1 MYSDRDAP
9 LSRDVE
15 CYVCGEMEL
24 TDRDYLPPNWIISW
38 DHDWTICP
46 TCLAKIE
53 RQLGYELDYF
63 IKGAEPDPMEQFKQ
77 EDFFL

>member
-1 MYSDRDAP
+1 MYSNREAP

-24 TDRDYLPPNWIISW
+24 TDRGFLPPGWIISW
-38 DHDWTICP
+38 DYDWTICP
-46 TCLAKIE
+46 TCLTKIE
-53 RQLGYELDYF
+53 KELGHELDYF
-63 IKGAEPDPMEQFKQ
+63 IKGAEPDPMDQFKQ

>member
-1 MYSDRDAP
+1 MYSDREAP

-38 DHDWTICP
+38 DYGWTICP
-46 TCLAKIE
+46 TCLNKTE
-53 RQLGYELDYF
+53 KELGYELDYF
-63 IKGAEPDPMEQFKQ
+63 MKGAEPDPMDQFKQ

>member
-1 MYSDRDAP
+1 MYSNREAP

-24 TDRDYLPPNWIISW
+24 TDRDSLPPGWIISW
-38 DHDWTICP
+38 DYDWTICP
-46 TCLAKIE
+46 TCLNKIE
-53 RQLGYELDYF
+53 KELGYELDYF
-63 IKGAEPDPMEQFKQ
+63 IKGAEPDPMDQFKQ

>member
-1 MYSDRDAP
+1 MYSDKTP

-24 TDRDYLPPNWIISW
+24 TDRDFLPPNWIISW
-38 DHDWTICP
+38 DYDWTLCKK
-46 TCLAKIE
+46 CKDKVE
-53 RQLGYELDYF
+53 KKLGRELEYYL
-63 IKGAEPDPMEQFKQ
+63 KGGEVDPMDQFQQ

>member
-1 MYSDRDAP
+1 MYSDREAP

-38 DHDWTICP
+38 DYDWTICP
-46 TCLAKIE
+46 TCRDKIE
-53 RQLGYELDYF
+53 KQLGYELDYF
-63 IKGAEPDPMEQFKQ
+63 MKGAEPDLMDQFKQ

>member
-1 MYSDRDAP
+1 MYSDKEAP

-24 TDRDYLPPNWIISW
+24 TDRDFLPPGWIISW
-38 DHDWTICP
+38 DYDWTICP
-46 TCLAKIE
+46 TCLNKIE
-53 RQLGYELDYF
+53 KELGYELGYF
-63 IKGAEPDPMEQFKQ
+63 IKGAEPDQMEQFKQ

>member
-1 MYSDRDAP
+1 MYSNRDAP

-24 TDRDYLPPNWIISW
+24 TDRDFLPPNWIISW
-38 DHDWTICP
+38 DYDWTICP
-46 TCLAKIE
+46 ICLNKIE
-53 RQLGYELDYF
+53 QELGYELDYF
-63 IKGAEPDPMEQFKQ
+63 IKGAGPDPMDQFKQ

>member
-1 MYSDRDAP
+1 MYSNREAP

-24 TDRDYLPPNWIISW
+24 TDRDFLPPNWIISW
-38 DHDWTICP
+38 DYDWTICP

-53 RQLGYELDYF
+53 KQLGYELDYF
-63 IKGAEPDPMEQFKQ
+63 MKGAEPDPMEQFNQ

>member
-1 MYSDRDAP
+1 MYSNREAL

-24 TDRDYLPPNWIISW
+24 TDRDFLPPNWIISW
-38 DHDWTICP
+38 DYDWTICP
-46 TCLAKIE
+46 TCLNKIE
-53 RQLGYELDYF
+53 KELGYELDYF
-63 IKGAEPDPMEQFKQ
+63 MKGAEPDPMDQFKQ

>member
-1 MYSDRDAP
+1 MYSNRLP

-24 TDRDYLPPNWIISW
+24 TDRAVLPPNWIISW
-38 DHDWTICP
+38 DYDWTICP
-46 TCLAKIE
+46 TCRDKIE
-53 RQLGYELDYF
+53 KQLGYELDYF
-63 IKGAEPDPMEQFKQ
+63 IKGDEPDPMDQFKQ

>member
-1 MYSDRDAP
+1 MYSNREAP

-24 TDRDYLPPNWIISW
+24 INRDYLPPGWIISW
-38 DHDWTICP
+38 DYDWTICP
-46 TCLAKIE
+46 TCLNKIE
-53 RQLGYELDYF
+53 KELGYELDYF
-63 IKGAEPDPMEQFKQ
+63 IKGAEPDPMDQFKQ

>member
-1 MYSDRDAP
+1 MYSNREAP

-24 TDRDYLPPNWIISW
+24 TDRDFLPPGWIISW
-38 DHDWTICP
+38 DYDWTICP
-46 TCLAKIE
+46 TCLNKIE
-53 RQLGYELDYF
+53 KELGYELDYF
-63 IKGAEPDPMEQFKQ
+63 IKGAEPDPMDQFKQ

>member
-1 MYSDRDAP
+1 MYSDREAP

-24 TDRDYLPPNWIISW
+24 TDRDFLPPNWIISW
-38 DHDWTICP
+38 EYSWIICP
-46 TCLAKIE
+46 TCLNKIE
-53 RQLGYELDYF
+53 KELGYELDYF
-63 IKGAEPDPMEQFKQ
+63 MKGAEPYPMDQFKQ

>member
-1 MYSDRDAP
+1 MYSNKTP

-15 CYVCGEMEL
+15 CYVCGEMGL
-24 TDRDYLPPNWIISW
+24 TDRDFLPPNWIINW
-38 DHDWTICP
+38 GYDWTICP

-53 RQLGYELDYF
+53 KQLGYELDYF
-63 IKGAEPDPMEQFKQ
+63 MKGAEQDPMDQFKQ

>member
-1 MYSDRDAP
+1 MYSDREAP

-38 DHDWTICP
+38 DYDWTICP
-46 TCLAKIE
+46 TCLNKIE
-53 RQLGYELDYF
+53 KELGYELDYF
-63 IKGAEPDPMEQFKQ
+63 MKGNETDPMDQFKQ

>member
-1 MYSDRDAP
+1 MYSDKEAP

-24 TDRDYLPPNWIISW
+24 TDRDFLPPGWIVSW
-38 DHDWTICP
+38 DYDWTICP
-46 TCLAKIE
+46 TCLTKIE
-53 RQLGYELDYF
+53 KQLGYELDYF
-63 IKGAEPDPMEQFKQ
+63 MKGAEPDPMEQFKQ

>member
-1 MYSDRDAP
+1 MYSNREAP

-24 TDRDYLPPNWIISW
+24 TDRDFLPPGWIISW
-38 DHDWTICP
+38 DYDWTICP
-46 TCLAKIE
+46 TCLSKIE
-53 RQLGYELDYF
+53 KELGYELDYF
-63 IKGAEPDPMEQFKQ
+63 IKGAEPDPMDQFKQ

>member
-1 MYSDRDAP
+1 MYSNREAP

-24 TDRDYLPPNWIISW
+24 TDRDFLPPGWIISW
-38 DHDWTICP
+38 DYDWTICP
-46 TCLAKIE
+46 ACLSEIE
-53 RQLGYELDYF
+53 KELGYELDYF
-63 IKGAEPDPMEQFKQ
+63 IKGAEPDSMDQFKQ

>member
-1 MYSDRDAP
+1 MYSNREAP

-24 TDRDYLPPNWIISW
+24 TDRDFLPPNWIISW
-38 DHDWTICP
+38 DYDLTICP
-46 TCLAKIE
+46 TCLTKIE
-53 RQLGYELDYF
+53 KQLGYELDYF
-63 IKGAEPDPMEQFKQ
+63 MKGAEPDQMEQFQQ

>member
-1 MYSDRDAP
+1 MYSNREAP

-24 TDRDYLPPNWIISW
+24 TYRDFLPPGWIISW
-38 DHDWTICP
+38 DYDWTICP
-46 TCLAKIE
+46 TCRDKIE
-53 RQLGYELDYF
+53 KQLGYELDYF
-63 IKGAEPDPMEQFKQ
+63 IKGAEPDPMDQFKQ

>member
-1 MYSDRDAP
+1 MYSNKTP

-24 TDRDYLPPNWIISW
+24 TNRDYLPPNWIISW
-38 DHDWTICP
+38 EHSWIICP
-46 TCLAKIE
+46 TCLNKIE
-53 RQLGYELDYF
+53 KELGYELDYF
-63 IKGAEPDPMEQFKQ
+63 MKGAEPDPMDQFEQ

>member
-1 MYSDRDAP
+1 MYSNRDAP

-24 TDRDYLPPNWIISW
+24 TDRDFLPPGWIISW
-38 DHDWTICP
+38 DYDWTICP
-46 TCLAKIE
+46 TCLSKIE
-53 RQLGYELDYF
+53 KQLGYELGYF
-63 IKGAEPDPMEQFKQ
+63 IKGAEPDPMDQFKQ

>member
-1 MYSDRDAP
+1 MYSIDTP

-24 TDRDYLPPNWIISW
+24 TNRDYLPPNWIIDW
-38 DHDWTICP
+38 DYDWTICP
-46 TCLAKIE
+46 TCKDKIE
-53 RQLGYELDYF
+53 KKLGYELNYF
-63 IKGAEPDPMEQFKQ
+63 IKGDEPDPMGQFKQ

>member
-1 MYSDRDAP
+1 MYSNREAP

-24 TDRDYLPPNWIISW
+24 TDRDFLPPGWIISW
-38 DHDWTICP
+38 DYDWTICP
-46 TCLAKIE
+46 TCLNKIE
-53 RQLGYELDYF
+53 KELGYELDYF

>member
-38 DHDWTICP
+38 DY
-46 TCLAKIE
+46 
-53 RQLGYELDYF
+53 G
-63 IKGAEPDPMEQFKQ
+63 
-77 EDFFL
+77 

>member
-1 MYSDRDAP
+1 MYSNKTP

-24 TDRDYLPPNWIISW
+24 TDRDFLPPNWIISW
-38 DHDWTICP
+38 DYDWTICP
-46 TCLAKIE
+46 TCRDKIE
-53 RQLGYELDYF
+53 KQLGYELDYF
-63 IKGAEPDPMEQFKQ
+63 MKGAEQDPMDQFKQ

>member
-1 MYSDRDAP
+1 MYSNREAP

-24 TDRDYLPPNWIISW
+24 TYRDFLPPGWIISW
-38 DHDWTICP
+38 DYGWTICP

-53 RQLGYELDYF
+53 KQLGYELDYF
-63 IKGAEPDPMEQFKQ
+63 MKGAEQDPMEQFKQ

>member
-1 MYSDRDAP
+1 MYSDREAP

-24 TDRDYLPPNWIISW
+24 TDRGFLPPNWIISW
-38 DHDWTICP
+38 DYDWTICP
-46 TCLAKIE
+46 TCLGKIE
-53 RQLGYELDYF
+53 KELGYELDYF
-63 IKGAEPDPMEQFKQ
+63 IKGTEPDPMDQFKQ

>member
-1 MYSDRDAP
+1 MYSDREAP

-24 TDRDYLPPNWIISW
+24 TDRDFLPPGWIISW
-38 DHDWTICP
+38 EYDWTICP
-46 TCLAKIE
+46 TCLSKIE
-53 RQLGYELDYF
+53 KELGYELDYF
-63 IKGAEPDPMEQFKQ
+63 IKGAEPDPMDQFKQ

>member
-1 MYSDRDAP
+1 MYSDREAP

-24 TDRDYLPPNWIISW
+24 TDRDFLPPNWIISW
-38 DHDWTICP
+38 DYDWTICP
-46 TCLAKIE
+46 TCRDKIE
-53 RQLGYELDYF
+53 KQLDYELDYF
-63 IKGAEPDPMEQFKQ
+63 MKGNKADPMDQFKQ